1 MTVAETP
8 EPALAVAARP
18 RAVEVAVAGEP
29 AQLTESAP
37 AASFEAA
44 LPAACV
50 ASDDMSEA
58 AGPAGFGELA
68 ESAQTEWMAPSP
80 FQVHHESCWML

>member
-1 MTVAETP
+1 MVAETL
-8 EPALAVAARP
+8 EQALAVAARP
-18 RAVEVAVAGEP
+18 RGAEVAVAGVP
-29 AQLTESAP
+29 AQLTESEP

-44 LPAACV
+44 LPAVCV

-58 AGPAGFGELA
+58 AGPAGSGEPA